1 MDRER
6 NALTDEEKEEVVRAE
21 RAGRRRQDKGSTVLS
36 LLEQS
41 LSELVKSNAQ
51 SDLADGLRRATEA
64 DVAAVPVVE
73 DGMVTLT
80 QQHLEVVQLLGRRMR
95 QRFPQP
101 LLCQPPPSHRPAVRR
116 QQLPLRPKHAPFL
129 CIPPKPSIR
138 HAPPAIARASAPDDC
153 SRAEEGA

>member
-6 NALTDEEKEEVVRAE
+6 NALSEEEKEEVVRAE
-21 RAGRRRQDKGSTVLS
+21 RAGRRRQDQGSTVLS

-80 QQHLEVVQLLGRRMR
+80 QQHLEVVFAQFDTDTIAAVLEV
-95 QRFPQP
+95 RFN
-101 LLCQPPPSHRPAVRR
+101 
-116 QQLPLRPKHAPFL
+116 
-129 CIPPKPSIR
+129 SILIR
-138 HAPPAIARASAPDDC
+138 F
-153 SRAEEGA
+153 

>member
-6 NALTDEEKEEVVRAE
+6 NELSEEEKKEVVRAE

-73 DGMVTLT
+73 V
-80 QQHLEVVQLLGRRMR
+80 
-95 QRFPQP
+95 RFN
-101 LLCQPPPSHRPAVRR
+101 
-116 QQLPLRPKHAPFL
+116 PFL
-129 CIPPKPSIR
+129 IR
-138 HAPPAIARASAPDDC
+138 FNPIKSD
-153 SRAEEGA
+153 